1 MKITEKLRAKIVL
14 HLPKRYAKTVA
25 EKCNVSEQTV
35 YNVLHHGSSNLV
47 VARCLLELANET
59 KLDRKKTT
67 KQIRSLTK
75 RLSTALV
82 NNHSPK
88 QGKINPQ

>member
-14 HLPKRYAKTVA
+14 HLPKRYAKIVA

-35 YNVLHHGSSNLV
+35 YNVLHHGSSNLDV
-47 VARCLLELANET
+47 TRCLLELANET
-59 KLDRKKTT
+59 KLDRKKAN

-82 NNHSPK
+82 SAHSSK
-88 QGKINPQ
+88 EKINSQ